1 MFEGKIHAVVSV
13 CRQNSCSCKC
23 LRTEFMQLQVLRTE
37 YMQLLEFAGKIQA
50 VVSVAGRIHAVE
62 SVCRQNSSSCQC
74 LRTESKQ
81 L

>member
-1 MFEGKIHAVVSV
+1 
-13 CRQNSCSCKC
+13 
-23 LRTEFMQLQVLRTE
+23 MQLQVLRTE

-62 SVCRQNSSSCQC
+62 SVCRQNSSSCKC